1 MHVSNVE
8 GQDAV
13 STGRGR
19 LKVLY
24 HHRIAA
30 SDGMRVHVEEL
41 VGAFRENGCEVLVV
55 GPGAQDGN
63 AAGGEPSRL
72 EKLVDLVRALLPGAV
87 AEMLELGY
95 NVVAHRRLSQAVRA
109 FGPDVIYERYNL
121 YLLAG
126 RAVAK
131 SAKLPLILEIN
142 SPLAEEREKFGKLR
156 LKRIAHRCEQALWR
170 SATFALPVTEVL
182 AKKVR
187 DRRGR
192 ADGVEVFHNGSRLDA
207 GDPADKGAAM
217 RARLGL
223 SPDDLVLGFVGFIRD
238 WHGVGWAMDVLPQLG
253 ANAHLVVVGD
263 GPVLDDL
270 RRQAAEAGI
279 AAQTHFVG
287 AVPHHEVAGYVATF
301 DIALQIAAVAY
312 ASPLKIFDYMTLG
325 RAIVAPD
332 QPNIRE
338 ILTDGSDALLFKAG
352 DAEAFKAS
360 LLRLCRDDVL
370 RAKLGRGARETLI
383 RRRFTWR
390 DNAERIAA
398 LATDG
403 AKTARTGDD

>member
-1 MHVSNVE
+1 MQASSAE
-8 GQDAV
+8 GQGAAAA
-13 STGRGR
+13 SGRP

-41 VGAFRENGCEVLVV
+41 VGAFRALGHEVRVV
-55 GPGAQDGN
+55 GPGAPEG
-63 AAGGEPSRL
+63 AVAGGEPGRL
-72 EKLVDLVRALLPGAV
+72 EKLVDLVRKLLPGAV
-87 AEMLELGY
+87 AEILELGY
-95 NVVAHRRLSQAVRA
+95 NAVAYRRLSQAAHA
-109 FGPDVIYERYNL
+109 FAPDFIYERYNL

-131 SAKLPLILEIN
+131 RTGLPLVLEIN
-142 SPLAEEREKFGKLR
+142 SPLAEERQKFGNLS
-156 LKRIAHRCEQALWR
+156 LKGVAQRCEKALWT

-182 AKKVR
+182 AQKVR
-187 DRRGR
+187 DKRGR
-192 ADGVEVFHNGSRLDA
+192 DEGVEVFHNGARLDA
-207 GDPADKGAAM
+207 GDPADRGAVM

-253 ANAHLVVVGD
+253 PHAHLVVVGD
-263 GPVLDDL
+263 GPALEDL
-270 RRQAAEAGI
+270 RRQAAEAGL

-287 AVPHHEVAGYVATF
+287 AVPHHDVAGYVATF

-352 DAEAFKAS
+352 DAEGFKSA
-360 LLRLCRDDVL
+360 LLRLCGDDAL
-370 RAKLGRGARETLI
+370 RAKLGTGARATLV

-390 DNAERIAA
+390 DNAARIAA
-398 LATDG
+398 LVSG
-403 AKTARTGDD
+403 RQR

>member
-1 MHVSNVE
+1 MRNADREQQAAAPV
-8 GQDAV
+8 G
-13 STGRGR
+13 GGR

-41 VGAFRENGCEVLVV
+41 VGAFRSLGHEVLVV
-55 GPGAQDGN
+55 GPGVEGTV
-63 AAGGEPSRL
+63 AGSEPGQL
-72 EKLVDLVRALLPGAV
+72 EKIVDLVRKLLPGAV
-87 AEMLELGY
+87 AELLELAY
-95 NVVAHRRLSQAVRA
+95 NVVAYRRLMRAVRA

-131 SAKLPLILEIN
+131 KMKLPSILEIN
-142 SPLAEEREKFGKLR
+142 SPLAEERERFGKLR

-182 AKKVR
+182 AQKVR
-187 DRRGR
+187 AKRGR
-192 ADGVEVFHNGSRLDA
+192 ADGVEVFHNGARLDA
-207 GDPADKGAAM
+207 GDPAKMGAVM
-217 RARLGL
+217 RAKLGL
-223 SPDDLVLGFVGFIRD
+223 SPDDLVFGFVGFIRD

-253 ANAHLVVVGD
+253 ERAHLVVVGD
-263 GPVLDDL
+263 GPILDDL
-270 RRQAAEAGI
+270 RRQAAESGI
-279 AAQTHFVG
+279 AAQTHFIG
-287 AVPHHEVAGYVATF
+287 AVPHHHVASYVATF
-301 DIALQIAAVAY
+301 DVALQIAAVAY

-338 ILTDGSDALLFKAG
+338 ILTDGCDALLFAPG
-352 DAEAFKAS
+352 EAEAFKAA
-360 LLRLCRDDVL
+360 LMRLRQDDAL
-370 RAKLGRGARETLI
+370 RGALGRAARETLV

-390 DNAERIAA
+390 DNAQRIAA
-398 LATDG
+398 LCTSADAG
-403 AKTARTGDD
+403 RLS

>member
-1 MHVSNVE
+1 VHKPNAE
-8 GQDAV
+8 GQGAA
-13 STGRGR
+13 STGAGR

-41 VGAFRENGCEVLVV
+41 VGAFRELGHEVLVV
-55 GPGAQDGN
+55 GPGAPEGKV
-63 AAGGEPSRL
+63 AGGEPGRL
-72 EKLVDLVRALLPGAV
+72 EKLVDLARKLLPGAV
-87 AEMLELGY
+87 AEALELGY
-95 NVVAHRRLSQAVRA
+95 NAIAYRRLSQAVRS
-109 FGPDVIYERYNL
+109 FKPDVIYERYNL

-131 SAKLPLILEIN
+131 KTKLPLILEIN

-156 LKRIAHRCEQALWR
+156 LKRIAHRCEQMLWET
-170 SATFALPVTEVL
+170 ATFALPVTEVL

-187 DRRGR
+187 DKRGR
-192 ADGVEVFHNGSRLDA
+192 AEGVQVFHNGARLDA
-207 GDPADKGAAM
+207 GDTADKGASM
-217 RARLGL
+217 RAKLGL
-223 SPDDLVLGFVGFIRD
+223 APDDLVLGFVGFIRD

-253 ANAHLVVVGD
+253 PKAHLVVVGD

-270 RRQAAEAGI
+270 RRQAAESGI
-279 AAQTHFVG
+279 AAQTHFIG

-301 DIALQIAAVAY
+301 DIALQIASVAY

-352 DAEAFKAS
+352 DAEAFKSA
-360 LLRLCRDDVL
+360 LLRLCQDDAL
-370 RAKLGRGARETLI
+370 RSAIGRGARETLV

-398 LATDG
+398 LHAPADG
-403 AKTARTGDD
+403 AKSEHFG